1 MADVHELRP
10 KTPDSEK
17 ITVNLGFIDLGRVDL
32 MVRDGFYANRADF
45 IRTAVRNQLERQDD
59 AVRQS
64 VVRRNLK
71 LGLSHYTRQDLEAAR
86 DAGTSLHIQVLGLAS
101 IATDAAR
108 QSRLYRRRSGKHNHE
123 RVLEDRHDRGHPS
136 HASRQA
142 RRGDGAPS
150 CHTAFSIARGSAGS
164 EVPRW
169 TQGIKRPSPSLPT
182 IDLIAPSAPDGAWTA
197 PTQFKRWAAGQSVRP
212 VKAVGSPDLAQMMLG
227 FRGLPKL
234 GALSRVG
241 EGLGPAGHAR
251 VHVPEGARFEER
263 NFSNDAGSR
272 TYKVYVPS
280 GYSGQSL
287 PVVIM
292 LHGCTQNPDDFA
304 AGTRM
309 NEVAE
314 EQTFL
319 VAYPRQPQS
328 ANMQKCWNWFNAAD
342 QQRESGEPS
351 LIAGIAMQVV
361 EEFSADPARVYV
373 AGLSAGGAAAA
384 IMAATYPDVF
394 AAVGVHS
401 GLACGAARDMPSA
414 FAAMGGGGTI
424 RQRGEGRTVPTI
436 VFHGDADRT
445 VNPCNSDHV
454 IAQASQDAA
463 PTKMTTRGEAPG
475 GMTYTRTVQ
484 LDASGE
490 GVLEQWV
497 LHGAGHAWSGGSA
510 NGSYTDARG
519 PDASR
524 EMIRFFLSHTSADA
538 ATKH

>member
-1 MADVHELRP
+1 MNAFSKIDMGEVTRLTQAGKLAEAMALLQGH
-10 KTPDSEK
+10 
-17 ITVNLGFIDLGRVDL
+17 
-32 MVRDGFYANRADF
+32 
-45 IRTAVRNQLERQDD
+45 TA
-59 AVRQS
+59 S
-64 VVRRNLK
+64 
-71 LGLSHYTRQDLEAAR
+71 
-86 DAGTSLHIQVLGLAS
+86 S
-101 IATDAAR
+101 IA
-108 QSRLYRRRSGKHNHE
+108 G
-123 RVLEDRHDRGHPS
+123 
-136 HASRQA
+136 
-142 RRGDGAPS
+142 
-150 CHTAFSIARGSAGS
+150 GSPGS
-164 EVPRW
+164 EVPRL
-169 TQGIKRPSPSLPT
+169 TQGIKRPSPTLPT
-182 IDLIAPSAPDGAWTA
+182 IDMVPPSAPGGAWTA
-197 PTQFKRWAAGQSVRP
+197 PAQFKQGSLPIPPFKAGG
-212 VKAVGSPDLAQMMLG
+212 APDLAQMMQA

-234 GALSRVG
+234 GALSSVG
-241 EGLGPAGHAR
+241 DGLGSAR
-251 VHVPEGARFEER
+251 QAPVHVPEGARFEER
-263 NFSNDAGSR
+263 TFSNDVGSR

-280 GYSGQSL
+280 GYTGQSL
-287 PVVIM
+287 PVVVM
-292 LHGCTQNPDDFA
+292 LHGCTQDPDDFA

-328 ANMQKCWNWFNAAD
+328 ANMQKCWNWFNAGD

-384 IMAATYPDVF
+384 IMAATYPDIF

-424 RQRGEGRTVPTI
+424 RPRGEGPRVPTI

-454 IAQASQDAA
+454 IAQARQEAA
-463 PTKMTTRGEAPG
+463 LTKRVTHGETPG
-475 GMTYTRTVQ
+475 GMAYTRTVQ

-490 GVLEQWV
+490 EALEQWV

-510 NGSYTDARG
+510 SGSYTDSRG

-524 EMIRFFLSHTSADA
+524 EMVRFFLAHASAKA